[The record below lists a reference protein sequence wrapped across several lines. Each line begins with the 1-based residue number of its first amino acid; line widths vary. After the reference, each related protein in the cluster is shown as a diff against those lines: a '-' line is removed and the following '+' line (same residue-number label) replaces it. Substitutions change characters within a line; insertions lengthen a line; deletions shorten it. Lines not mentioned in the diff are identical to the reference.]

1 MKICFIGTG
10 YVGLV
15 SGVCFSDL
23 GNNVICIDKD
33 REKLSRLENGDI
45 PIFEPGLSE
54 LVRKN
59 LDAGRLSFSDDL
71 IGSINKSD
79 IVFIAVG
86 TPTAKDGVSA
96 DLSQVF
102 SVAQLISKKIKS
114 HKIIVTKSTVPIGTG
129 DKIEKILNKNK
140 KKGLFTIVSN
150 PEFLREGEAI
160 KDFKY
165 PDRIVIGANER
176 QVIKIFNDLYRPLVN
191 KGAAFVSCSR
201 RAAELIKYAS
211 NAFLATKISFINEIA
226 NLCEKVHVNVDDV
239 ALGIGLDKRIGS
251 RFLRA
256 GPAYGGSCFPKDTK
270 ALAKVGKNYNSPLS
284 IVNTVINFNEN
295 RKQDIENNIYK
306 ILHNKIKNKLICF
319 LGVTFKA
326 NTDDLRDSSA
336 VNLISKFSKKGA
348 KINYYEPSGS
358 KEILDKQKNVNY
370 FDDLYSATKNVDL
383 IIIHTEWDEFKNLNF
398 SKVKNNNKKIIIY
411 DLRNLYDSKSF
422 NNKKNITY
430 YSIGRPVNA

>member
-33 REKLSRLENGDI
+33 NDKLSRLENGII

-54 LVRKN
+54 LVKKN
-59 LDAGRLSFSDDL
+59 IDAGRLSFSNDL
-71 IGSINKSD
+71 ISSINKSD

-129 DKIEKILNKNK
+129 DKIERILNKNK
-140 KKGLFTIVSN
+140 KGIFTIVSN

-165 PDRIVIGANER
+165 PDRVVIGANDKK
-176 QVIKIFNDLYRPLVN
+176 VIKLFNELYRPIIN
-191 KGAAFVSCSR
+191 KGAAFVACTR

-239 ALGIGLDKRIGS
+239 AVGIGLDKRIGS

-270 ALAKVGKNYNSPLS
+270 ALAKVGKNFNSPLS

-295 RKQDIENNIYK
+295 RKKNIENNIYK
-306 ILHNKIKNKLICF
+306 ILNNKIKNKLICF

-336 VNLISKFSKKGA
+336 INLISKFIKKGA
-348 KINYYEPSGS
+348 KINYYEPSGN

-370 FDDLYSATKNVDL
+370 FNDLYSSTKNVDL
-383 IIIHTEWDEFKNLNF
+383 IVIHTEWDEFKNLNF
-398 SKVKNNNKKIIIY
+398 SKIKNNRKKIIIY
-411 DLRNLYDSKSF
+411 DLRNLYDNSYF
-422 NNKKNITY
+422 NNKNNIIY

>member
-23 GNNVICIDKD
+23 GNNVICVDKD

-114 HKIIVTKSTVPIGTG
+114 HKIIVTKSTVPVGTG

-165 PDRIVIGANER
+165 PDRIVIGTNER

-270 ALAKVGKNYNSPLS
+270 ALAKVGKNYNSPLT

-370 FDDLYSATKNVDL
+370 FESYINLLALKYLFCCTY
-383 IIIHTEWDEFKNLNF
+383 IH
-398 SKVKNNNKKIIIY
+398 
-411 DLRNLYDSKSF
+411 
-422 NNKKNITY
+422 
-430 YSIGRPVNA
+430 A

>member
-23 GNNVICIDKD
+23 GNNVICVDKD

-102 SVAQLISKKIKS
+102 SVAQVISKKIKS

-306 ILHNKIKNKLICF
+306 ILHNKIKNKLVCF

-370 FDDLYSATKNVDL
+370 FESYINLLALKYLFCCTY
-383 IIIHTEWDEFKNLNF
+383 IH
-398 SKVKNNNKKIIIY
+398 
-411 DLRNLYDSKSF
+411 
-422 NNKKNITY
+422 
-430 YSIGRPVNA
+430 A